1 MFYVKKDK
9 IYKLLD
15 YGFKLSTK
23 FSYSIFNKWWYS
35 RMERWKMIDYYPK
48 KCPICGGY
56 VMLTTTKKLNGNWY
70 GSGYCYVCTK
80 CHASVST
87 HKNNFKRALGR
98 LADKPT
104 REMRKKC
111 HEVFD
116 NIWKSKGGNKNLR
129 RELYKRLA
137 DRLNIDVEDCH
148 FSWFSLD
155 ELYKAYEVCK
165 ELKIE
170 YKYK

>member
-1 MFYVKKDK
+1 MT
-9 IYKLLD
+9 I
-15 YGFKLSTK
+15 
-23 FSYSIFNKWWYS
+23 N
-35 RMERWKMIDYYPK
+35 YYPK

-56 VMLTTTKKLNGNWY
+56 VMLTTTQKLNGNRY

-87 HKNNFKRALGR
+87 HKNNFRRALGV

-116 NIWKSKGGNKNLR
+116 KIWKKRGGNRNLR
-129 RELYKRLA
+129 KELYQKLA
-137 DRLNIDVEDCH
+137 DRLGISIEDCH
-148 FSWFSLD
+148 FSWLSLD
-155 ELYKAYEVCK
+155 ELYKAYEICK
-165 ELKIE
+165 ELRLE
-170 YKYK
+170 YKYKE